1 MIRIVYKD
9 LITGLNV
16 FNLLSCYQE
25 KCAKYWPEVNEALF
39 YGDII
44 VKLETE
50 SHLPDYILR
59 IFTLRTVS
67 MYGTM

>member
-1 MIRIVYKD
+1 MCSQQK
-9 LITGLNV
+9 
-16 FNLLSCYQE
+16 
-25 KCAKYWPEVNEALF
+25 KCEQYWPEAENEALF

-59 IFTLRTVS
+59 IFTLRIVS
-67 MYGTM
+67 IFLNIMHSK